1 VGLTEFQFVVI
12 DILKYLDPLA
22 TAMLNALVS
31 MTKNA
36 IFIFNGNAVINFDEL
51 PKKTTFLFVSSEFA
65 AKMRHKSE
73 QVETV
78 FILENDKNKVDHR
91 ERFDNGGD
99 LIFELADKIYQCYK
113 READDYL
120 TFGDMMMAKTK
131 EEQAN
136 QIHSTLKR
144 AYKLASASNAATSS
158 N

>member
-1 VGLTEFQFVVI
+1 MALTEFQFVVI
-12 DILKYLDPLA
+12 DILKHLDPLA
-22 TAMLNALVS
+22 TAMFNSLVS
-31 MTKNA
+31 MIKNA
-36 IFIFNGNAVINFDEL
+36 IIIFNSNTAINFDKL

-91 ERFDNGGD
+91 ERFDNGED

-120 TFGDMMMAKTK
+120 TFGDIMMAKAK

-136 QIHSTLKR
+136 QIHSNLKR
-144 AYKLASASNAATSS
+144 AYKLASASNAVTTS